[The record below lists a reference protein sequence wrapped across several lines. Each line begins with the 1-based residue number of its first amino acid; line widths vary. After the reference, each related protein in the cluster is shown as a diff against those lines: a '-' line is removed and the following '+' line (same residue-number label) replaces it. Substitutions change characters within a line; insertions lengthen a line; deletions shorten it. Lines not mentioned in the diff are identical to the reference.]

1 MGFIHSK
8 EQTLKNF
15 FLETI
20 DRLCDSAND
29 IVSTIHFI
37 IHCTNFTTQRQTLMK
52 KIHSINSSIS
62 TDIETSN
69 TATLLLEKL
78 DFKNPFKGKIILAAF
93 SFTTETG
100 RFNGPLF

>member
-8 EQTLKNF
+8 EQTLKQN

-20 DRLCDSAND
+20 DHLCDSASD

-37 IHCTNFTTQRQTLMK
+37 IHCTNFTTQRQTVMK
-52 KIHSINSSIS
+52 KMHSINPSTA

-69 TATLLLEKL
+69 TEKL
-78 DFKNPFKGKIILAAF
+78 DFKNPFKRKIILTAF
-93 SFTTETG
+93 RFTTETE